1 MANKGTEA
9 YDHLGKLLNS
19 HTSSEKFK
27 KLLETHDFGFRNPAE
42 LFDIYNKL
50 KSSNKEGI
58 TQEEYHLFEEF
69 LAHSEAEEKLLEAFD
84 EMMRKKLK
92 ATVDIKTFI
101 YQLLVE
107 SRAMNVLSSEQKH
120 PWAQVD
126 LFGKQYRKIRD
137 GWGKT
142 NSTRWKNNALYVNVY
157 DNNNGYS
164 VGYSLRTRDFVL
176 IDDEKNESIFESN
189 TQIRFEKDAFRQ
201 SFYIL
206 FSTWDKNYVVLNNH
220 ITPLSKNV
228 ILLQDW
234 NRKIIVD
241 AKWGTIFL
249 HYMNDPTQS
258 LYTKVLEWA
267 KVEKLSQE
275 FWMMIVHDRSVASSD
290 SNYQLYD
297 IFKRK
302 VVENYLDPKTSGFN
316 EEGFVWKT
324 VDGKYYLEYSSEE
337 RELTHQKLQ

>member
-120 PWAQVD
+120 P
-126 LFGKQYRKIRD
+126 
-137 GWGKT
+137 
-142 NSTRWKNNALYVNVY
+142 
-157 DNNNGYS
+157 
-164 VGYSLRTRDFVL
+164 
-176 IDDEKNESIFESN
+176 
-189 TQIRFEKDAFRQ
+189 
-201 SFYIL
+201 
-206 FSTWDKNYVVLNNH
+206 
-220 ITPLSKNV
+220 
-228 ILLQDW
+228 
-234 NRKIIVD
+234 
-241 AKWGTIFL
+241 
-249 HYMNDPTQS
+249 
-258 LYTKVLEWA
+258 
-267 KVEKLSQE
+267 
-275 FWMMIVHDRSVASSD
+275 
-290 SNYQLYD
+290 
-297 IFKRK
+297 
-302 VVENYLDPKTSGFN
+302 
-316 EEGFVWKT
+316 
-324 VDGKYYLEYSSEE
+324 
-337 RELTHQKLQ
+337 